1 MCANTVSFDK
11 LHFRQHLNIRQ
22 RKVNPTQNRTQKYSR
37 LKLLAVLLTLFG
49 IALFGYF
56 IYAVG
61 FREIVDGVSRFGVAG
76 FAVILVLYFFRLIVR
91 SQAWKMCVHEPH
103 ELKLKDTLPAVIIGE
118 ALSSTIPLGILISGT
133 SKAIAVRK
141 KIPIVAGLSSVA
153 TENLFYSLVTSL
165 FLITGAVVML
175 RSYAVDESL
184 ILTVNI
190 LIAAVAILLSLGI
203 LMVVRQW
210 HFASSIVSWLYE
222 KGFLTLLLENGRHEV
237 CRFEDLIYG
246 FYRKYPRRF
255 LPVCLFEV
263 FYHALGIAE
272 VLYILSRINDGAP
285 SLLTAFLLESVSRL
299 VTIIFKLVP
308 FVIGVDEAGA
318 QFVGET
324 VALGAGLAVTLAIIR
339 KGRILFW
346 TAIGVILIIK
356 RGFSIKEVSAAFD
369 K

>member
-1 MCANTVSFDK
+1 
-11 LHFRQHLNIRQ
+11 
-22 RKVNPTQNRTQKYSR
+22 
-37 LKLLAVLLTLFG
+37 LLAVLLTLSG
-49 IALFGYF
+49 IGLFGYF

-61 FREIVDGVSRFGVAG
+61 FYEIVEGVERFGIAG
-76 FAVILVLYFFRLIVR
+76 FAVILMLYFLRLLAR
-91 SQAWKMCVHEPH
+91 AQAWKMCVHEPD
-103 ELKLKDTLPAVIIGE
+103 ELRLKDTIPAVIIGE

-141 KIPIVAGLSSVA
+141 RVPLVAGLSSVA

-165 FLITGAVVML
+165 FLIAGAAVML
-175 RSYAVDESL
+175 RTYAVDESL
-184 ILTVNI
+184 IFTVNV
-190 LIAAVAILLSLGI
+190 LIAAVATLLFLGI

-210 HFASSIVSWLYE
+210 HFASAFCDWLYDR
-222 KGFLTLLLENGRHEV
+222 GFLIRLLTNGRREV
-237 CRFEDLIYG
+237 RRFEDLIYG
-246 FYRKYPRRF
+246 FYRRYPQRF

-263 FYHALGIAE
+263 IYHALGIAE
-272 VLYILSRINDGAP
+272 VWYILGRIGDAAP

-324 VALGAGLAVTLAIIR
+324 VALGAGVAVTLAIIR

-346 TAIGVILIIK
+346 TAIGVMLIIK
-356 RGFSIKEVSAAFD
+356 RGLSIKEISAALHE
-369 K
+369 